1 MFSGTTCGARGTGH
15 PVVGFLVSSVL
26 GSGACVFD
34 SAEKL
39 VGIGENAFTVCSIEL
54 NTMF

>member
-15 PVVGFLVSSVL
+15 PVVGFLISSVL